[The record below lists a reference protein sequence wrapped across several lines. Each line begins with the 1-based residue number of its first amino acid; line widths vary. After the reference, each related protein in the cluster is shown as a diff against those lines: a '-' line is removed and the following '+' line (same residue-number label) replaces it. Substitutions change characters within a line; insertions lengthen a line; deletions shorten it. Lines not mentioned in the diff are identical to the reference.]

1 MNSRVRFIERY
12 GGKVFDFLYNN
23 FEIGSRSRYK
33 LADVDFPGEEERGE
47 NDGDS
52 TSRMT

>member
-1 MNSRVRFIERY
+1 MI
-12 GGKVFDFLYNN
+12 LLAYNN
-23 FEIGSRSRYK
+23 FKVGRGVE
-33 LADVDFPGEEERGE
+33 ANFPGEEERGE

>member
-1 MNSRVRFIERY
+1 ME
-12 GGKVFDFLYNN
+12 GKFL
-23 FEIGSRSRYK
+23 ISCIIISKSVVDRGTSVV
-33 LADVDFPGEEERGE
+33 LADVNFPGEEERGE

>member
-1 MNSRVRFIERY
+1 MNSRARFIGRY
-12 GGKVFDFLYNN
+12 GGKVSDSLDNN
-23 FEIGSRSRYK
+23 FEVGSRSRYK
-33 LADVDFPGEEERGE
+33 RGDVDFPGEEERGE